1 MPHVRDF
8 LGAARRLAFVS
19 AANLHDE
26 VAYYERV
33 REALAAPPPEGAGV
47 DVLHLRWDAEPL
59 AVLARVDALFLGGG
73 NTYALLAR
81 LRHGGLLQPIRERVR
96 GGLPYL
102 GASAGANVAGLN
114 ILTTN
119 DWNVVGLDAFDAL
132 ALVPFNVNP
141 HFLEVDPAMA
151 PGSETREDRIREFH
165 TVWPQP
171 VLGIEE
177 GTLVRVE
184 DDAADV
190 LGARRVK
197 VFEPSCEPRWLAAG
211 ERLDLAAWRLSVAAP
226 GASRAPAGIA
236 RPTG

>member
-8 LGAARRLAFVS
+8 LGTARRLAFVR

-26 VAYYERV
+26 VAYHARV
-33 REALAAPPPEGAGV
+33 REALAPAAPEGAGV
-47 DVLHLRWDAEPL
+47 EVLHLRWDRDPL
-59 AVLARVDALFLGGG
+59 TVLAQADALFVGGG
-73 NTYALLAR
+73 NTYALLKR
-81 LRHGGLLQPIRERVR
+81 LREAGLFGPIRERVR
-96 GGLPYL
+96 AGLPYM

-151 PGSETREDRIREFH
+151 PGSETREERIREFH

-184 DDAADV
+184 DDAAGV
-190 LGARRVK
+190 LGARCVK
-197 VFEPSCEPRWLAAG
+197 VFERSCEPRRLAAG
-211 ERLDLAAWRLSVAAP
+211 ERLDLAAWRLSA
-226 GASRAPAGIA
+226 GCHSRPSVC
-236 RPTG
+236 RSDSDP

>member
-1 MPHVRDF
+1 MRDF
-8 LGAARRLAFVS
+8 LGGARRLAFVS

-26 VAYYERV
+26 VAYHARV
-33 REALAAPPPEGAGV
+33 QEALTPAPPAGAGV
-47 DVLHLRWDAEPL
+47 EVLHLRWDRDPL
-59 AVLARVDALFLGGG
+59 TVLADADAVFVGGG
-73 NTYALLAR
+73 NSYALLKR
-81 LRHGGLLQPIRERVR
+81 LRQAGLLDPVRDRVR
-96 GGLPYL
+96 AGLPYL

-132 ALVPFNVNP
+132 GLVPFNINP
-141 HFLEVDPAMA
+141 HFLEADPAMA

-177 GTLVRVE
+177 ETLVRVE
-184 DDAADV
+184 DDAARV
-190 LGARRVK
+190 LGARRVR
-197 VFEPSCEPRWLAAG
+197 VFERAAAPRWLDAG
-211 ERLDLAAWRLSVAAP
+211 ARLDLAAWRLS
-226 GASRAPAGIA
+226 APAPAASPARGGSA